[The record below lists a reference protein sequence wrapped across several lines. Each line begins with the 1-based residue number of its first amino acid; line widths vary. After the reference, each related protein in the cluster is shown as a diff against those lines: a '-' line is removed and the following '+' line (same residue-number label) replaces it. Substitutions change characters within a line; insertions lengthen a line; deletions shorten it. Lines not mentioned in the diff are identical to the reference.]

1 MKTIKDR
8 LAHLSF
14 RRACQLLGP
23 QGESLLRRGGNYD
36 IDIDL
41 QVTLREDL
49 FRVLIDQSVVEISAE
64 GVQALA
70 RKERV
75 ATAGGQLLGAAFN
88 FMGEIFAG
96 REETEQTRQVAQV
109 LKQQL
114 AQCLQ
119 PDNQGRLQ
127 MTITL
132 PDDSALDSLARPLAR
147 IMGGQAAL
155 GNE

>member
-1 MKTIKDR
+1 M
-8 LAHLSF
+8 
-14 RRACQLLGP
+14 
-23 QGESLLRRGGNYD
+23 
-36 IDIDL
+36 
-41 QVTLREDL
+41 
-49 FRVLIDQSVVEISAE
+49 VVS
-64 GVQALA
+64 
-70 RKERV
+70 
-75 ATAGGQLLGAAFN
+75 AGGQLLGAAFN

-96 REETEQTRQVAQV
+96 REESEQTRQVAQV

-132 PDDSALDSLARPLAR
+132 PDDSALDSLARSLAQ

>member
-1 MKTIKDR
+1 MTQIDLVSGIEELKRR
-8 LAHLSF
+8 LEV
-14 RRACQLLGP
+14 LLGARP
-23 QGESLLRRGGNYD
+23 EAAVDESRKAD
-36 IDIDL
+36 
-41 QVTLREDL
+41 VEREA
-49 FRVLIDQSVVEISAE
+49 RE
-64 GVQALA
+64 LA

-119 PDNQGRLQ
+119 PDKQGRLQ

-132 PDDSALDSLARPLAR
+132 PDDSALDCLARSLAR
-147 IMGGQAAL
+147 IMSGQAAFD
-155 GNE
+155 NE